1 MARSTRMMAILILA
15 TFSSLVVIDCDLP
28 ASLLTP
34 EAIRDMEFQSDLDD
48 FAIRHWDL
56 PFSPSFLYHHHP
68 EEHTHIHQ
76 HISHTNDFDAHTP
89 TFENEN
95 RGSQDIDSPAVSQ
108 SHQLSWP
115 LPTISSDEE
124 KVLQEGEEKKISEED
139 SHPSTSYKKRKIVE
153 QDLLVPHQPRAEV
166 LAEEQKISEEESH
179 SSTSKK
185 SKIIE
190 EDSLVPNQPLAEVLG
205 DGEKSRW
212 PATYTKVKAMGNP
225 GVDLNPEFKF
235 VEHEETTNTAQLA
248 VYEAIRSLKR
258 ADGSNFMEAVLDT
271 IKPGPNT
278 VLQIP
283 IRRILGFLDR
293 LRSRGMDGLGIL
305 HISRAMIYEKPDS
318 RPFPKREGALR
329 RRQASVKRFK
339 AHSCQTN
346 FQAVYV
352 QHVMA
357 EFEEMISKIKAE
369 FIDAMPPM
377 GAVTHQ
383 SAEEIERRMRDVA
396 QGILTG
402 SQERGRLQMNYF
414 HRLLRILPSYLFHVD
429 IINTL
434 LPDKEVSTQLQRD
447 FQRRRAGLKFF
458 QYIQDILTR
467 YGQVLDK
474 SRTEKG
480 TFDLNNEHANL
491 FDGLVNQN
499 PFIWKN
505 LEYWLSIERPL
516 LLRQVSHPLSRVLN
530 QSFRQLI
537 NEIFVSFMD
546 QFSKSSL
553 TLLQ

>member
-76 HISHTNDFDAHTP
+76 HISHTNDFVNHP
-89 TFENEN
+89 
-95 RGSQDIDSPAVSQ
+95 
-108 SHQLSWP
+108 LSWP

-235 VEHEETTNTAQLA
+235 VEHEETTNTAQLT

-357 EFEEMISKIKAE
+357 EFEEVISKIKAE

-434 LPDKEVSTQLQRD
+434 LPDKEVSTNS
-447 FQRRRAGLKFF
+447 K
-458 QYIQDILTR
+458 
-467 YGQVLDK
+467 
-474 SRTEKG
+474 E
-480 TFDLNNEHANL
+480 TFNADEP
-491 FDGLVNQN
+491 V
-499 PFIWKN
+499 
-505 LEYWLSIERPL
+505 
-516 LLRQVSHPLSRVLN
+516 
-530 QSFRQLI
+530 
-537 NEIFVSFMD
+537 
-546 QFSKSSL
+546 
-553 TLLQ
+553 